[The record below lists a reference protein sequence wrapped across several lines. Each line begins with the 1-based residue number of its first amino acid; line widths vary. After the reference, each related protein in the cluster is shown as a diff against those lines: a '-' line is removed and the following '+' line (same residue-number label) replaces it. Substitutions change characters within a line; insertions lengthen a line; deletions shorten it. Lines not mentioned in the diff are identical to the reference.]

1 MSFPVRVA
9 FAMLTLSPLAVAAD
23 RDIHSFANPEHV
35 RVKHVA
41 LDIDGDFE
49 KQVIRGT
56 ALLHVERTSKDVKQP
71 LVLDTRGLT
80 ISNVETLT
88 EGTAFTKAKF
98 DLGKPDPNLGQALTV
113 QLPEQV
119 KLVRVTYATGPKATA
134 LQWLTPAQTAGKKR
148 PLLFTQSQAIDARS
162 WVPLQDTPGVRITY
176 TAKVH
181 TPKDLLAVMSAGN
194 DPAAKRTGEYF
205 FEMTQP
211 IPSYLM
217 ALAVGD
223 LDFRPLS
230 KRTGVYAEPSV
241 VNKAATE
248 FADLEEMVQAC
259 EKLYGPYRWE
269 RYDVLVMPPSFPFGG
284 MENPRL
290 TFASP
295 TVLAG
300 DKSLVSLLAH
310 ELAHSWSGNL
320 VSNATWRDFWLNE
333 GFTVH
338 LERRIMEAVYGK
350 ARADAEAV
358 LGKRSLERE
367 MADLPKPDQ
376 VLHIDLTGR
385 PPVDGLTD
393 VPYEKG
399 ALFLKHLESVYG
411 RERFDKFLSAYFAHF
426 SFKSITTA
434 EFVAYLTE
442 HLLKDDPAKAA
453 GEGGRVADAAGLTVD
468 APSPSPRRGE
478 GGGSR
483 EGVRCGQG
491 AGRGPAGQDVDGPG
505 VAAFSDIDSGP
516 RGEGA
521 DGGPGR
527 GVRGD
532 EVGQLGDRVRVA
544 APGGEERLRAGR
556 RTSGRVP
563 DRTGPSQVPE
573 AAVRGTGEDVGG
585 QGAGAG
591 DLQEGPADLS
601 PSERRNDRRGRGV
614 GEMIARHV
622 GVRRDSEN
630 ADNEE
635 GSRHPT
641 SGRCSPTMGYTKG
654 IDRPCRER
662 TEPWPTPS
670 NSAARGWS
678 PSGRGWGTWP

>member
-1 MSFPVRVA
+1 MSLVRVA
-9 FAMLTLSPLAVAAD
+9 FAMLILCPPGVAAD
-23 RDIHSFANPEHV
+23 RDAHSFANPAHV

-41 LDIDGDFE
+41 LDLAVDFDKTE
-49 KQVIRGT
+49 IRGT
-56 ALLHVERTSKDVKQP
+56 AILSVERTSKDVKQP
-71 LVLDTRGLT
+71 LVLDTRGLK
-80 ISNVETLT
+80 IGSVDWQADR
-88 EGTAFTKAKF
+88 GIYWKAKF
-98 DLGKPDPNLGQALTV
+98 ALGKPDPVLGQALTIE
-113 QLPEQV
+113 LPADATA
-119 KLVRVTYATGPKATA
+119 VRVTYTTGPNATA

-176 TAKVH
+176 TAKVR

-194 DPAAKRTGEYF
+194 DPAARRTGEYTF
-205 FEMTQP
+205 AMTQP

-230 KRTGVYAEPSV
+230 KRTGVYAEPGV

-248 FADLEEMVQAC
+248 FADLEEMVLAC

-295 TVLAG
+295 TILAG
-300 DKSLVSLLAH
+300 DKSLVALLAH

-333 GFTVH
+333 GFTVY

-358 LGKRSLERE
+358 LGKRSLDRE

-399 ALFLKHLESVYG
+399 ALFLKHLEAVYG
-411 RERFDKFLSAYFAHF
+411 RERFDKFLSGYFAHF
-426 SFKSITTA
+426 SFQSITTA
-434 EFVAYLTE
+434 QFKAYLTE

-453 GEGGRVADAAGLTVD
+453 RAKVDEWLTQPGLPAD
-468 APSPSPRRGE
+468 APSPSAEALEKVEAHAKAFAADKVEAPDLPGKAWTAQEWLHFLTSLPGPPGKDRLAALDAAFHLTKSGNSEIVFAWLLLAVKNGYAPADERLEAFLTEQGRRKFLKPLYE
-478 GGGSR
+478 
-483 EGVRCGQG
+483 EL
-491 AGRGPAGQDVDGPG
+491 AKTPAGKERARAIYQKARPTYHPVS
-505 VAAFSDIDSGP
+505 VETID
-516 RGEGA
+516 
-521 DGGPGR
+521 
-527 GVRGD
+527 
-532 EVGQLGDRVRVA
+532 
-544 APGGEERLRAGR
+544 
-556 RTSGRVP
+556 
-563 DRTGPSQVPE
+563 
-573 AAVRGTGEDVGG
+573 AVV
-585 QGAGAG
+585 
-591 DLQEGPADLS
+591 
-601 PSERRNDRRGRGV
+601 
-614 GEMIARHV
+614 
-622 GVRRDSEN
+622 
-630 ADNEE
+630 
-635 GSRHPT
+635 
-641 SGRCSPTMGYTKG
+641 
-654 IDRPCRER
+654 
-662 TEPWPTPS
+662 
-670 NSAARGWS
+670 
-678 PSGRGWGTWP
+678 GWGKK

>member
-1 MSFPVRVA
+1 MSLVRIA
-9 FAMLTLSPLAVAAD
+9 FAMFTLASFAGAAD
-23 RDIHSFANPEHV
+23 RDAHSFANPEHV

-41 LDIDGDFE
+41 LDVDVDFD

-56 ALLHVERTSKDVKQP
+56 AVLTVERTSKDHKQP

-80 ISNVETLT
+80 ISAVDWRVDQ
-88 EGTAFTKAKF
+88 GIYWKAKF
-98 DLGKPDPNLGQALTV
+98 DLGKPDPVLGQALTV
-113 QLPEQV
+113 QLPAEATT
-119 KLVRVTYATGPKATA
+119 VRVAYTTGPNATA
-134 LQWLTPAQTAGKKR
+134 LQWLTAAQTAGKKR

-176 TAKVH
+176 TATVR

-194 DPAAKRTGEYF
+194 DPAAKRTGAYTF
-205 FEMTQP
+205 AMTQP

-295 TVLAG
+295 TILAG
-300 DKSLVSLLAH
+300 DKSLVALLAH

-333 GFTVH
+333 GFTVY

-358 LGKRSLERE
+358 LGRRSLDRE
-367 MADLPKPDQ
+367 LADLPKPDQ
-376 VLHIDLTGR
+376 VLHVDLTGR

-399 ALFLKHLESVYG
+399 ALFLKHLEAVYG
-411 RERFDKFLSAYFAHF
+411 RERFDRFLSGYFAHF
-426 SFKSITTA
+426 SFRSITTA
-434 EFVAYLTE
+434 QFKAYLAE

-453 GEGGRVADAAGLTVD
+453 RAKVDEWLTQPGLPAD
-468 APSPSPRRGE
+468 APSPSAAALETVEAHAKAFAADKVKAAELPGKAWTAQE
-478 GGGSR
+478 WLHFLTSL
-483 EGVRCGQG
+483 
-491 AGRGPAGQDVDGPG
+491 PAPLTKG
-505 VAAFSDIDSGP
+505 
-516 RGEGA
+516 
-521 DGGPGR
+521 
-527 GVRGD
+527 
-532 EVGQLGDRVRVA
+532 
-544 APGGEERLRAGR
+544 RLRALDEAFHLTQSGNSEVLFAWLMLAVKYRYDPADERLEAFLTEQGR
-556 RTSGRVP
+556 RKFLKPLYEELAKTPAGKERALAIYKKARPTYHPVSVE
-563 DRTGPSQVPE
+563 TI
-573 AAVRGTGEDVGG
+573 DVV
-585 QGAGAG
+585 
-591 DLQEGPADLS
+591 
-601 PSERRNDRRGRGV
+601 V
-614 GEMIARHV
+614 GWDKR
-622 GVRRDSEN
+622 
-630 ADNEE
+630 
-635 GSRHPT
+635 
-641 SGRCSPTMGYTKG
+641 
-654 IDRPCRER
+654 
-662 TEPWPTPS
+662 
-670 NSAARGWS
+670 
-678 PSGRGWGTWP
+678 